1 MSNTTQTKIKTRHV
15 PGMKA
20 AAVRMLSAPE
30 EITSPAEENQVIAGS
45 GNIFADLSLPN
56 PDELQ
61 VKAAI
66 ANRIEDLIEDAGHTQ
81 AQAALRM
88 GISQPDVSNIVRGR
102 LKGYTLDRLIE
113 CLLAMGQEVEIRM
126 PNNRV
131 TDGRASITVSYVDS
145 VAQ

>member
-1 MSNTTQTKIKTRHV
+1 MSSATQSKTKTRHS
-15 PGMKA
+15 PGKK
-20 AAVRMLSAPE
+20 AAVRISSSPTVVNSSAE
-30 EITSPAEENQVIAGS
+30 DNRVIEGS
-45 GNIFADLSLPN
+45 GNVFADLGLPN

-113 CLLAMGQEVEIRM
+113 CLLSMGQEIEVRM
-126 PNNRV
+126 PRNRV
-131 TDGRASITVSYVDS
+131 TTGRAGIKISYADI
-145 VAQ
+145 AAE